1 MEERNLTCIGCPLG
15 CALKVTIDG
24 DNVTVTGN
32 TCKRGADYGANEVT
46 HPTRIV
52 TSTVCVKNGTIP
64 MVSVKTAQDIPK
76 EKIMDVM
83 DCINRITVEAPVH
96 IGDVLLSDA
105 AATGVTIPE
114 SEMIMKPANGAKAKM
129 TKLVVMCNPDRLDA
143 LQATLSSMGVNGVT
157 VTHVMGYGSQ
167 KGNESYYRGVRTE
180 GTKLLKKVKVEAV
193 VAKIPPQKIIDAVK
207 KVLYTGKIGDG
218 KIFVYDV
225 EDVVKIRTG
234 ETGYDALQD
243 V

>member
-76 EKIMDVM
+76 EKIM
-83 DCINRITVEAPVH
+83 APVH

-105 AATGVTIPE
+105 AATGVDIV
-114 SEMIMKPANGAKAKM
+114 A
-129 TKLVVMCNPDRLDA
+129 TKN
-143 LQATLSSMGVNGVT
+143 
-157 VTHVMGYGSQ
+157 
-167 KGNESYYRGVRTE
+167 
-180 GTKLLKKVKVEAV
+180 VEA
-193 VAKIPPQKIIDAVK
+193 
-207 KVLYTGKIGDG
+207 
-218 KIFVYDV
+218 
-225 EDVVKIRTG
+225 
-234 ETGYDALQD
+234 
-243 V
+243 